1 VRVVLTD
8 ERIEVRLALWEKI
21 LGLLGNIR
29 VARDEVVG
37 ARVVEDPMA
46 EAMGAGI
53 KVGLR
58 LPWVYFVAR
67 TLHLD
72 EAFILRRGLP
82 GLSFELT
89 APGRLRRVLV
99 STPEAKQ
106 IARALQR
113 R

>member
-1 VRVVLTD
+1 MRVVLTD

-29 VARDEVVG
+29 VARDQVSE
-37 ARVVEDPMA
+37 ARVVEEPLA
-46 EAMGAGI
+46 EALGAGI

-58 LPWVYFVAR
+58 LPWFYYVAR

-72 EAFILRRGLP
+72 EAFIVKRGPP
-82 GLSFELT
+82 GLSFEVSP
-89 APGRLRRVLV
+89 PGRLRRVLV

-113 R
+113 P